1 MQYRFRISG
10 ASALLMHNG
19 AAGLDTRSAVSREI
33 AAITAKRGG
42 NRTETDDERLRELE
56 CRRSLWLDAGGAPAV
71 PAAAVRAAIET
82 GAKRRRQGPQVR
94 SGLIVLETVFAYD
107 RERYG
112 ATLEEIGGKAQYT
125 VPVVVKG
132 SRVNRTRARFE
143 PPWSCTVTVDVDGEL
158 IDREQLLEWLEIAG
172 RQVGLGDW
180 RPEKSGVFGRFKVAS
195 FEEVAEC
202 GQDGAGAAQ
211 PDMALQG

>member
-10 ASALLMHNG
+10 TSALLMHNG

-42 NRTETDDERLRELE
+42 NRTETDDERLRQLE
-56 CRRSLWLDAGGAPAV
+56 CQRSLWLDAGGAPAV

-94 SGLIVLETVFAYD
+94 SGLVVLKTVFEYD
-107 RERYG
+107 CERYG

-143 PPWSCTVTVDVDGEL
+143 PPWSCTVTVDVDEEL

-211 PDMALQG
+211 PDAALQG

>member
-10 ASALLMHNG
+10 ISPLLMHNG

-42 NRTETDDERLRELE
+42 NRTETDDERLRQLE
-56 CRRSLWLDAGGAPAV
+56 CRRSLWLDAGGAPAI
-71 PAAAVRAAIET
+71 PATAVRAAIKT
-82 GAKRRRQGPQVR
+82 GARRRKQGPQVR
-94 SGLIVLETVFAYD
+94 GGLVVLETVFEYD

-112 ATLEEIGGKAQYT
+112 VKLEEIGSEAQYT

-132 SRVNRTRARFE
+132 SRVNRTRARFD

-180 RPEKSGVFGRFKVAS
+180 RPEKSGVFGRFEVAS

-202 GQDGAGAAQ
+202 GHECAGAVQ
-211 PDMALQG
+211 PDAAMQG

>member
-1 MQYRFRISG
+1 MQYQFRISG

-42 NRTETDDERLRELE
+42 NRTETDDERLRQLE
-56 CRRSLWLDAGGAPAV
+56 CRRSLWLNAGGAPAI

-94 SGLIVLETVFAYD
+94 SGLIVLRTVFEYD

-143 PPWSCTVTVDVDGEL
+143 PPWSCTVTVDVDEEL

-180 RPEKSGVFGRFKVAS
+180 RPEKSGTFGRFNVAS
-195 FEEVAEC
+195 FEEIAEC
-202 GQDGAGAAQ
+202 GHEGAGAAQ